1 LVAKIQHLTK
11 YSQRGDGY
19 KIKFELIFSQS
30 FNDSV
35 KVKTQ
40 FVDILFYEIPFLL
53 TPLFTN
59 IDQ

>member
-1 LVAKIQHLTK
+1 LTVKLQHLTK
-11 YSQRGDGY
+11 YSQRSDGY
-19 KIKFELIFSQS
+19 KIKFELILVQS
-30 FNDSV
+30 FNDWV

-40 FVDILFYEIPFLL
+40 FVDILFYENPFLL